1 MEPIIGEIKLF
12 PADFVPQGWAFC
24 NGAIL
29 PIAQYQALFALIGTK
44 YGGNGVTDF
53 MLPNLPGVLNAGTPA
68 VTNYMIA
75 LQGS

>member
-12 PADFVPQGWAFC
+12 SADFVPPGWAFC
-24 NGAIL
+24 NGATL
-29 PIAQYQALFALIGTK
+29 PIAAYQALFALIGTK
-44 YGGNGVTDF
+44 YGGNGETDF
-53 MLPNLPGVLNAGTPA
+53 MLPNLPGVQNIGEPA